1 MNQDLLNLPR
11 ILTARSYSLRQGICI
26 QRPCK
31 YLILDY
37 MALFDSNKIITNA
50 QRELK
55 KSQIPIGFKF
65 YPESLR
71 VFCSFQ
77 LKLRTWTVQSI

>member
-11 ILTARSYSLRQGICI
+11 LLTARSYSLRQGICI
-26 QRPCK
+26 QQPCK

-50 QRELK
+50 QHELK
-55 KSQIPIGFKF
+55 KSQIPIGFI
-65 YPESLR
+65 
-71 VFCSFQ
+71 
-77 LKLRTWTVQSI
+77 LKVKEFSTHFN

>member
-11 ILTARSYSLRQGICI
+11 ILTARLYSLRQGICM
-26 QRPCK
+26 Q
-31 YLILDY
+31 YLVLEY